1 MVQSALARSRQG
13 IAYILGNHFVLAPY
27 LEIILFPDCIAESTA
42 LCTCYLT
49 EMIACGQTN
58 MSAPYICPLRI
69 VHGCVVKVRAS
80 VLNVRASDQGN
91 GPAYRDCYK
100 KLLGMQVEVEGR
112 GGSSRAGRC
121 VLTKLKG
128 N

>member
-1 MVQSALARSRQG
+1 MR
-13 IAYILGNHFVLAPY
+13 AP
-27 LEIILFPDCIAESTA
+27 CVR
-42 LCTCYLT
+42 
-49 EMIACGQTN
+49 
-58 MSAPYICPLRI
+58 PLRI
-69 VHGCVVKVRAS
+69 VHPCVLKVRPS
-80 VLNVRASDQGN
+80 LLNVCASDQGN